1 MAEFLQEEH
10 QTLNPTNF
18 SEKFSYRTA
27 CCLGKIVAPGELSGK
42 HTMIL
47 TELPETGKFC
57 AILFSVGSVGRNGRR
72 KEPSTRTL
80 TPLMPQATTE
90 YKISPSLAAACYV
103 CRTSANTRSPTIG
116 RFCGM
121 TDVISVSGLQYNV
134 LGNERS
140 WSASE
145 ILYILGGTIFRR
157 RDAPPHLDP
166 AHRSEH
172 LLLLPVEGGS

>member
-1 MAEFLQEEH
+1 MVEFLQEEH

-18 SEKFSYRTA
+18 SKKFSYRTA
-27 CCLGKIVAPGELSGK
+27 CCLGKTVAPGKLSGK

-72 KEPSTRTL
+72 REPSTRTL
-80 TPLMPQATTE
+80 TPLMPQAITE
-90 YKISPSLAAACYV
+90 CKIFPSLVVACYV

-121 TDVISVSGLQYNV
+121 TDVISVSGIRYKV

-157 RDAPPHLDP
+157 RNAPPHLDT
-166 AHRSEH
+166 AHRSDH
-172 LLLLPVEGGS
+172 FLLPPAEGGS